1 MKKIVTFLVLCGVG
15 IILHLLTGRLKG
27 NFRITFNL
35 LEDEERYTTPPSH
48 INTSI
53 SLNHRT
59 GPHQS
64 NSQSSEAPSERHFP
78 TVHSKSAN
86 LPENASLTDEKNRDA
101 PVYNGHRNICEILL
115 NESGSDYSSDYLE
128 DCVRLVDSHP
138 RLYEFLIKTKQYIGW
153 YRKRVKELNKSIRGI
168 SDERTLVGTCLNP
181 RCGGYGTQM
190 FSLGF
195 AFVLAVATERLLL
208 LKWPESPALR
218 SQLQDVRLDIFS
230 PTTFDWSAF
239 DNDIHIDK
247 VPTSKTDDLCSE
259 ALSPNKK
266 TVIYDIRHFWKSKR
280 DDCARRLGYADIG
293 TLNVAQI
300 WNTTSGINFNVSPL
314 FILIRM
320 LFKFGEPVRK
330 VVRKFWELQGLKGNV
345 EYGAV
350 HIRTGVFDSGIN
362 ETLTAQS
369 DRFLSTK
376 DEWKK
381 QIECALKIKK
391 EKCIDVPLF
400 LASDSTDC
408 KNWAKE
414 TYKDKIITLDVIPK
428 HVVKDKYKRREKTPE
443 EYKQEAVMNVADLAL
458 MAHAQL
464 FFPSSNSTFSR
475 LSSYLGDLSSKQ
487 MYQCTF

>member
-78 TVHSKSAN
+78 TAHSKSAN
-86 LPENASLTDEKNRDA
+86 LPENATLTDEKNTDT

-115 NESGSDYSSDYLE
+115 NESGSDYSIDYLE

-153 YRKRVKELNKSIRGI
+153 HKKRVKELSKSKRGI
-168 SDERTLVGTCLNP
+168 SDERTLVATCPHP
-181 RCGGYGTQM
+181 RCGGYGSQM
-190 FSLGF
+190 FRLGF

-208 LKWPESPALR
+208 LKWPENPALR

-230 PTTFDWSAF
+230 PRTFDWSAF
-239 DNDIHIDK
+239 DNDIHIDE
-247 VPTSKTDDLCSE
+247 VPTPKSTFCADV
-259 ALSPNKK
+259 LSPNTK
-266 TVIYDIRHFWKSKR
+266 TMLYDISVWRASEMKNCTMYLDYVNVSTLDGAKIRTSKFR
-280 DDCARRLGYADIG
+280 A
-293 TLNVAQI
+293 
-300 WNTTSGINFNVSPL
+300 NFNISPL

-330 VVRKFWELQGLKGNV
+330 VETKFWELQGLKGNV
-345 EYGAV
+345 EYAAV

-362 ETLTAQS
+362 ESSKHNEKLFVT
-369 DRFLSTK
+369 TK

-381 QIECALKIKK
+381 QIECALKIKE
-391 EKCIDVPLF
+391 EKHIDAPLF

-414 TYKDKIITLDVIPK
+414 TYKHKIITLDVIPK
-428 HVVKDKYKRREKTPE
+428 HVAKAKYERSKKTPE
-443 EYKQEAVMNVADLAL
+443 DYKQEAVNNVADLAL
-458 MAHAQL
+458 LAHAQL
-464 FFPSSNSTFSR
+464 FFPSSSSFSR
-475 LSSYLGDLSSKQ
+475 LSSYLGALASKQ
-487 MYQCTF
+487 VYRCRF

>member
-1 MKKIVTFLVLCGVG
+1 MKTPRVEMFDQKIYQAKLHFRRSNNGNVKICNVRHIFVGLTGCYTKIFRMKKTITYTFVVIFGVG
-15 IILHLLTGRLKG
+15 LIILGLQLVNGRVKS
-27 NFRITFNL
+27 NL
-35 LEDEERYTTPPSH
+35 RVSYNLY
-48 INTSI
+48 
-53 SLNHRT
+53 NHRT

-78 TVHSKSAN
+78 TAHSKSAN
-86 LPENASLTDEKNRDA
+86 LPENASLTDEKNTDT

-153 YRKRVKELNKSIRGI
+153 HKKRVEELSKSKRGI

-181 RCGGYGTQM
+181 KCGGYGTQM

-266 TVIYDIRHFWKSKR
+266 TVIYDI
-280 DDCARRLGYADIG
+280 
-293 TLNVAQI
+293 
-300 WNTTSGINFNVSPL
+300 
-314 FILIRM
+314 
-320 LFKFGEPVRK
+320 
-330 VVRKFWELQGLKGNV
+330 
-345 EYGAV
+345 
-350 HIRTGVFDSGIN
+350 
-362 ETLTAQS
+362 
-369 DRFLSTK
+369 
-376 DEWKK
+376 
-381 QIECALKIKK
+381 
-391 EKCIDVPLF
+391 
-400 LASDSTDC
+400 
-408 KNWAKE
+408 
-414 TYKDKIITLDVIPK
+414 
-428 HVVKDKYKRREKTPE
+428 
-443 EYKQEAVMNVADLAL
+443 
-458 MAHAQL
+458 
-464 FFPSSNSTFSR
+464 
-475 LSSYLGDLSSKQ
+475 
-487 MYQCTF
+487 